1 MKSRS
6 RHCEI
11 GTLKESLI
19 RDRIVTGI
27 QGAKVRERLLRETDL
42 SKDKAIPICRASVA
56 TKKQV
61 KEMATSPIIDD
72 VDSISNF
79 QRRESRD
86 SRNPA
91 SQRPRQDRFA
101 EMSRNNDKSRTC
113 KYCGNAH
120 QKGRSPAY
128 GKMCNKCRKWNHF
141 ASVCQSKSVS
151 NIEQEQYSS
160 DGRTEFFVGM
170 VDGDE
175 SDVNMPWTMPILTS
189 GTSVSYKLDT
199 GSQVNIIP
207 QKIYYAYRRKSN
219 STKLKKS

>member
-1 MKSRS
+1 MA
-6 RHCEI
+6 EI
-11 GTLKESLI
+11 Q
-19 RDRIVTGI
+19 D
-27 QGAKVRERLLRETDL
+27 AKVRERLLRETDL
-42 SKDKAIPICRASVA
+42 SLDEAVFICRASEA
-56 TKKQV
+56 TEKEV
-61 KEMATSPIIDD
+61 EEMATCPFIDN
-72 VDSISNF
+72 VDSINNF

-91 SQRPRQDRFA
+91 SQRPRQNCFA
-101 EMSRNNDKSRTC
+101 EMFRNNDQSRTC
-113 KYCGNAH
+113 RYCGKAH
-120 QKGRSPAY
+120 QKGRCPAY

-151 NIEQEQYSS
+151 NIAQQQNSS
-160 DGRTEFFVGM
+160 DERTEFFVGM

-207 QKIYYAYRRKSN
+207 QKIY
-219 STKLKKS
+219 